1 MKNNDQS
8 GFENL
13 DKVFESLD
21 AIEMASSQ
29 GGKSWIRYV
38 SDFSYWFNKIS
49 LDLGFSVRIL

>member
-1 MKNNDQS
+1 MKNNDHS

-49 LDLGFSVRIL
+49 LDLGF